1 MTQMRTSIL
10 VASISTHQS
19 PSQILRR
26 GLSVSEE
33 LELLTDS
40 IGIAVGILV
49 GIDVGIDVGILVGID
64 VGTPVVVPV
73 GMSVGMSVGGSGT
86 THLEST
92 HTLLDE
98 QHILIG
104 SPISSNSQI
113 PPGGTHVLPPVV

>member
-1 MTQMRTSIL
+1 M
-10 VASISTHQS
+10 
-19 PSQILRR
+19 
-26 GLSVSEE
+26 SEE

-40 IGIAVGILV
+40 IGIVVGILV
-49 GIDVGIDVGILVGID
+49 GILVGIDVGILVGID
-64 VGTPVVVPV
+64 VGTPVVVP
-73 GMSVGMSVGGSGT
+73 VGMSVGGSGT

>member
-1 MTQMRTSIL
+1 MTRMRTSIL

-19 PSQILRR
+19 PSQIVRR
-26 GLSVSEE
+26 GLSVREE

-49 GIDVGIDVGILVGID
+49 GFDVGILVGID
-64 VGTPVVVPV
+64 VGTPV
-73 GMSVGMSVGGSGT
+73 GMSVGIPVGVSVGGSGT

-92 HTLLDE
+92 HTLSGE